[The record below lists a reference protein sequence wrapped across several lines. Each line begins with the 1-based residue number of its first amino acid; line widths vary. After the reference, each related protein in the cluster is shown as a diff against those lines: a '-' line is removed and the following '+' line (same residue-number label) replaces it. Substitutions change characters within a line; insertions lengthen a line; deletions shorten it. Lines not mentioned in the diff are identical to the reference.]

1 MSGAAGSVAHS
12 AGLLFFFAPG
22 VSGVHLVNAKQ
33 ITD

>member
-1 MSGAAGSVAHS
+1 MSGAAGFVGHS

-22 VSGVHLVNAKQ
+22 VSGAHLVNPKQ